1 MPQPNAQHERAIAEI
16 VNRLLSHYPT
26 ADEPFAVRQAIAAD
40 WLEDLSEFTVA
51 QVQWAASEWRRSW
64 ASRPTIAE
72 IRKLA
77 IEAQREG
84 RDQAAL
90 ENKNREQDGGTW
102 EPWLYDL
109 WGPAS
114 TGRVARQEAIA
125 AQEERY
131 RRAQAYRA
139 GKLDEY
145 DAIHWPGRL
154 TERIRWGRTAPPL
167 SARDLGVSS
176 VEQSAAP
183 RSPFASYPH
192 EPS

>member
-114 TGRVARQEAIA
+114 TGRLARQEAIA
-125 AQEERY
+125 AQNARY
-131 RRAQAYRA
+131 ARAEQWRR
-139 GKLDEY
+139 ENP
-145 DAIHWPGRL
+145 HWIVPKPL
-154 TERIRWGRTAPPL
+154 T
-167 SARDLGVSS
+167 ARDLGVT
-176 VEQSAAP
+176 ATLAP
-183 RSPFASYPH
+183 RSPFASYPD

>member
-1 MPQPNAQHERAIAEI
+1 MPSPTAHETAIADI
-16 VNRLLSHYPT
+16 IARLLVHYAT
-26 ADEPFAVRQAIAAD
+26 ADEPLDVRRSIAAD

-51 QVQWAASEWRRSW
+51 QVQWAAKEWRRCY

-77 IEAQREG
+77 IEAQRQG

-102 EPWLYDL
+102 EPWLHDL

-114 TGRVARQEAIA
+114 TGRLARQDAIA
-125 AQEERY
+125 AQNARY
-131 RRAQAYRA
+131 ARAEQWRR
-139 GKLDEY
+139 ENP
-145 DAIHWPGRL
+145 HWAVPKPL
-154 TERIRWGRTAPPL
+154 T
-167 SARDLGVSS
+167 ARDLGVTATS
-176 VEQSAAP
+176 AP
-183 RSPFASYPH
+183 RPPFASYPD